1 MRPHKLEYWLTS
13 KDKLEQPEAY
23 AAAVQSVC
31 DTYRDAPALA
41 AQGTHVMSTDEKT
54 GMQALERI
62 HPKKPVRAGTPE
74 RIEFEYARHGTLCLI
89 ANWDV
94 AHGGIV
100 SASIGATR
108 TEEDY
113 VRHVA
118 QTIDTDPLASW
129 VFVSDQ
135 LNTHVSEGLVKLV
148 AERCAIGIDLGIKGR
163 SGVLHTMPTRKAFLE
178 DATHRI
184 RFVYTPRHASWL
196 NQIELWFSILARK
209 LLRRSSFA
217 SLEDLKTRVETFIA
231 YFNAVLAKPFRWT
244 YTGRA
249 LQA

>member
-41 AQGTHVMSTDEKT
+41 EQGTHVMSTDEKT
-54 GMQALERI
+54 GMQALEHI
-62 HPKKPVRAGTPE
+62 HPAKPVRPGTPE

-94 AHGGIV
+94 ARGGIV

-108 TEEDY
+108 TEEDF

-118 QTIDTDPLASW
+118 QTIDTDPLAGW

-148 AERCAIGIDLGIKGR
+148 AERCAIDIDLGIKGR
-163 SGVLHTMPTRKAFLE
+163 RGVLHTMPTRKAFLE

-209 LLRRSSFA
+209 LLRRSSFV
-217 SLEDLKTRVETFIA
+217 SLEELKTRVEKFIG

>member
-1 MRPHKLEYWLTS
+1 M
-13 KDKLEQPEAY
+13 
-23 AAAVQSVC
+23 
-31 DTYRDAPALA
+31 
-41 AQGTHVMSTDEKT
+41 
-54 GMQALERI
+54 
-62 HPKKPVRAGTPE
+62 
-74 RIEFEYARHGTLCLI
+74 
-89 ANWDV
+89 
-94 AHGGIV
+94 
-100 SASIGATR
+100 
-108 TEEDY
+108 
-113 VRHVA
+113 A
-118 QTIDTDPLASW
+118 QTIDTDPLAGW

-148 AERCAIGIDLGIKGR
+148 AERRAIDIDLGIKGR

-209 LLRRSSFA
+209 LLRRSSFG
-217 SLEDLKTRVETFIA
+217 SLEDLKTRVEKFIA

-244 YTGRA
+244 YTGRV